1 MVRKLT
7 RFALSRVIIGV
18 SALLVSSFVVFAGL
32 YLAPGSPTDFLLGN
46 RPASPELVAQ
56 VREQYRLDEPFL
68 TQYGLWLR
76 DAVHGDFGASASSTG
91 VAIAFAM
98 LQGFLGVL
106 FYTWRALF

>member
-76 DAVHGDFGASASSTG
+76 DAS
-91 VAIAFAM
+91 
-98 LQGFLGVL
+98 L
-106 FYTWRALF
+106 RALFPIRSV